1 MPDALLGFA
10 LQSFAPPVQPY
21 AVSSASALMTLEQL
35 LASPRF
41 VLPVAGAE
49 APRQSRTLRNEE
61 AMGALL
67 AFKALLHTRVHHFMP
82 VV

>member
-10 LQSFAPPVQPY
+10 LQSFSPPVQPY
-21 AVSSASALMTLEQL
+21 AVSSASALMTLEHFL
-35 LASPRF
+35 VSPGIA
-41 VLPVAGAE
+41 LPVAGAE

-61 AMGALL
+61 AKGALL
-67 AFKALLHTRVHHFMP
+67 AFKALLHTRVHHFVP